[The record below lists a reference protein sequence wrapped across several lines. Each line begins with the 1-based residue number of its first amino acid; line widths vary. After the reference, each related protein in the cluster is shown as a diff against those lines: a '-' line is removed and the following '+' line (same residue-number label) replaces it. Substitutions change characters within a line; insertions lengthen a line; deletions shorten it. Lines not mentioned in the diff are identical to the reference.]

1 MIAESMAHNNNTDN
15 DKPHSHTDKTIQ
27 SSHSSSSSSL
37 FSFVEV
43 RGEPK
48 KAQPP
53 DRIQVL
59 VVKGVAPRQ
68 CGPMLQHLSA
78 KIPKDER
85 LIHLKR
91 VHRVSLPTTT
101 AQPKNDLDD
110 GPQLKRAKTAAATSL
125 QPKELMVL
133 VGMDEDETRE
143 ALSSSCWLESFAS
156 HGANDT
162 NGGHHPPLELVSQT
176 VPGRPAQSK
185 EELHQFNQL
194 WPTIYFHTQS
204 EQHKKQQL
212 HLTEQ
217 ERQQM
222 VFGMHQAQQDAAAA
236 GNPAAAATTIGA
248 VILSPIT
255 GKVVAW
261 AHKELLLQQQRNP
274 DQKDNNDNHNNNNN
288 NNPLLQTP
296 VLLCIQG
303 VSRLERETAITRGMD
318 SPVFQKGQYLCN
330 G

>member
-1 MIAESMAHNNNTDN
+1 
-15 DKPHSHTDKTIQ
+15 
-27 SSHSSSSSSL
+27 
-37 FSFVEV
+37 
-43 RGEPK
+43 
-48 KAQPP
+48 
-53 DRIQVL
+53 
-59 VVKGVAPRQ
+59 
-68 CGPMLQHLSA
+68 
-78 KIPKDER
+78 
-85 LIHLKR
+85 
-91 VHRVSLPTTT
+91 
-101 AQPKNDLDD
+101 
-110 GPQLKRAKTAAATSL
+110 
-125 QPKELMVL
+125 MVL

-162 NGGHHPPLELVSQT
+162 NGHPPLELVSQT

-236 GNPAAAATTIGA
+236 AAAGNAPAAAATTIGA
-248 VILSPIT
+248 VIVSPIT

-261 AHKELLLQQQRNP
+261 AHKELLLQQPQQQRNP
-274 DQKDNNDNHNNNNN
+274 DQKDNNN